1 MNFDSSLRK
10 VAVALYCHLNTP
22 KSLACEIALRYK
34 EFGVLANLA
43 AQPAHYLE
51 GPWGAEKYRRDAQ
64 ACDFLRKSPL
74 LPVRVS
80 KRKAAEEAFL
90 ACEKQCSET
99 NNLLRRMY
107 ECPGMGEEPY
117 QERLR
122 HILCDASNILTR
134 VLGKLPDSLN
144 GRFGP
149 GTSYELKGQTFTTYA
164 DKLWITPHATRDAIA
179 LFEHE
184 LWSTLWGRTRLSLGL
199 PLPGIVPGNRFTS
212 VKKDALKDRGI
223 CIEPL
228 GNLWGQLGIGGLM
241 KDRFAKVGLHIG
253 RSKQPA
259 CPVKQLRT
267 KRVRDGQYFHQHM
280 AWRSSLTGQYCTID
294 LSNASDTVAYWLV
307 KWVMPK
313 DWFEVIDALR
323 SPFTLFKGKN
333 VKLEKFSSMGNGL
346 TFELESGVFA
356 AILAAGLKLKI
367 GQDLWVYG
375 DDIILPSHL
384 GREAM
389 AILQACG
396 FTPNM
401 KKSFISGPF
410 RESCGGDYFSGNDV
424 RSCFADGTFESP
436 LEWIALHNL
445 LRKKW
450 PGARLAHKRCI
461 DAVPLRLR
469 LNGPEWLG
477 DQVFH
482 SDHWTYTERDGA
494 RWLATVE
501 AQPVRIPLERWG
513 SEFAVSLLLLGASSS
528 GLVPRHNGEDL
539 IMGYRITEASVS

>member
-10 VAVALYCHLNTP
+10 VAVALYCYLDTP

-34 EFGVLANLA
+34 EYGVLADMA

-80 KRKAAEEAFL
+80 KRKAAEKTFTE
-90 ACEKQCSET
+90 CEKQCSET
-99 NNLLRRMY
+99 NAMLRRMY
-107 ECPGMGEEPY
+107 QVPGMGEEPY

-122 HILCDASNILTR
+122 HILCRAEKILGR
-134 VLGKLPDSLN
+134 ILGKLPDSLN

-164 DKLWITPHATRDAIA
+164 DKLWVTPHATQSALA

-184 LWSTLWGRTRLSLGL
+184 YWSTLWGRTRLSQDL
-199 PLPGIVPGNRFTS
+199 PLPGIVPGNRFTT

-228 GNLWGQLGIGGLM
+228 GNLWGQLGIGGLI
-241 KDRFAKVGLHIG
+241 KRRLGAVGLHVG
-253 RSKQPA
+253 KTKPPA
-259 CPVKQLRT
+259 CPVEQLRT

-280 AWRSSLTGQYCTID
+280 AWRSSLSGDFCTID

-307 KWVMPK
+307 KWVTPP

-323 SPFTLFKGKN
+323 SPCTLFKGQN
-333 VKLEKFSSMGNGL
+333 VVLEKFSSMGNGL
-346 TFELESGVFA
+346 TFELETGVFA
-356 AILAAGLKLKI
+356 AILAAGCNLTI

-375 DDIILPSHL
+375 DDIILPSHMS
-384 GREAM
+384 REAM
-389 AILQACG
+389 AILRACG

-401 KKSFISGPF
+401 KKSFLSGPF
-410 RESCGGDYFSGNDV
+410 RESCGGDFFSGNDV

-436 LEWIALHNL
+436 LEWIALHNQ

-450 PGARLAHKRCI
+450 PGATLCRKRCV
-461 DAVPLRLR
+461 DAIPSRLR
-469 LNGPEWLG
+469 LNGPDRLG
-477 DQVFH
+477 DQVLH
-482 SDHWTYTERDGA
+482 SDHYDVTERDGTL
-494 RWLATVE
+494 WVATVE
-501 AQPVRIPLERWG
+501 AQPVRIPLDRWG
-513 SEFAVSLLLLGASSS
+513 SEFAVVLLLLGASSS
-528 GLVPRHNGEDL
+528 GLVPRCNGEDQV
-539 IMGYRITEASVS
+539 MGYRISEASVG